1 MTTLCL
7 VVSILCSPVA
17 LPARNP
23 RMPWQV
29 AVNNRSMR
37 RRKQRKRATRE
48 RTDTLN
54 EIEQLKTTNAELLK
68 ALAAK
73 DAEIERFKGMAQ
85 VAMSYAAI
93 PQAKETEG

>member
-68 ALAAK
+68 ALEHSANK
-73 DAEIERFKGMAQ
+73 NSSRDIFEDLLI
-85 VAMSYAAI
+85 I
-93 PQAKETEG
+93 L